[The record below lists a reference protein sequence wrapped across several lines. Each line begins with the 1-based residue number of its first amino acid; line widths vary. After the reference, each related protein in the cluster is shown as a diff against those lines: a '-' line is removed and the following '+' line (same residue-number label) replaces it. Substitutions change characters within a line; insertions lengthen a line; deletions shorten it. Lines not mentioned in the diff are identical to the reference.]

1 MRKDLSLLIV
11 VPAYNSVNT
20 LPMVISELEAKY
32 KKYVLVVDDGSNDE
46 TFSVAKD
53 LGLEVIRHSVN
64 KGCGA
69 AQKTGF
75 QRAIDQKVDAVV
87 ILHADDQ
94 YDPAVIPE
102 LTDVFVNEGCDIV
115 LASRMLNPQ
124 WALQGGMPYWKFLC
138 NKFSTSLLNFAA
150 KSKLTEFH
158 TGYRLYSRR
167 ALERLSFNS
176 YSDDHALDIEI
187 LLHAFVCKMR
197 IKEIPIRSRYF
208 KAASSMG
215 IKECI
220 KYGMDIMQILF
231 TYKRTA
237 GNP

>member
-124 WALQGGMPYWKFLC
+124 WAFKDIIPPLDKKRIQFSAFVPSDLALSTLRTLC
-138 NKFSTSLLNFAA
+138 GTACNTRTICCAGVWSKPNNWAFKISSEGNLANSKISSAVNRLLSSTPP
-150 KSKLTEFH
+150 
-158 TGYRLYSRR
+158 
-167 ALERLSFNS
+167 FNS
-176 YSDDHALDIEI
+176 IFSCSL
-187 LLHAFVCKMR
+187 
-197 IKEIPIRSRYF
+197 
-208 KAASSMG
+208 
-215 IKECI
+215 
-220 KYGMDIMQILF
+220 
-231 TYKRTA
+231 
-237 GNP
+237 